1 MPKLERHFFEQPT
14 LELAQNLLGCPFV
27 HVVDTERMAGIIV
40 ETEAY
45 LSKDDPACHASK
57 GQTKRNC
64 VMFGPPGCL
73 YVYSIHNRHCMNI
86 VSGQTGQGSAVLIRA
101 IEPTHGLDLMTTHR
115 AVLKLRELTNGPGKL
130 CQSFAID
137 LRSNGE
143 DLVKSKRVWLESK
156 ANDLHFEIRSSPRIG
171 ISQARE
177 LPYRFFVDG
186 NPFVSGRATD
196 HSRTRDLCLAI
207 PQKVAD

>member
-1 MPKLERHFFEQPT
+1 MPKLERQFFEQPT
-14 LELAQNLLGCPFV
+14 LELAKNLLGCSFV
-27 HVVDTERMAGIIV
+27 HFLDSVKMAGVIV

-45 LSKDDPACHASK
+45 LWEDDPACHASK
-57 GQTKRNC
+57 GQTKRNS

-73 YVYSIHNRHCMNI
+73 YVYSIHNRYCMNI
-86 VSGQTGQGSAVLIRA
+86 VSEPTGQGSAVLIRA
-101 IEPTHGLDLMTTHR
+101 IEPTHGLDLMDTHR
-115 AVLKLRELTNGPGKL
+115 AVSKFRELTNGPGKL

-137 LRSNGE
+137 LQKNGE

-156 ANDLHFEIRSSPRIG
+156 ANDLDFEIRTSPRIG

-177 LPYRFFVDG
+177 RPYRFFVDG

-196 HSRTRDLCLAI
+196 HSRMRDRCLAI
-207 PQKVAD
+207 PQKVSD